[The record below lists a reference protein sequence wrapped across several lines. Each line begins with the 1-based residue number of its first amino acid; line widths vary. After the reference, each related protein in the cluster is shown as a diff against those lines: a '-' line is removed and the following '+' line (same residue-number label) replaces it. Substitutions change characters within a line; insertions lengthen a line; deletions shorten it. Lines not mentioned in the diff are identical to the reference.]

1 MTELIVNG
9 IQYNVDVSSDMPI
22 LWVLRDVIELT
33 GTKYGCGLGVCGSC
47 TVLMDGN
54 PIRSCITPI
63 SNAIGKELTTVEG
76 VFELNPSIQ
85 QAWEALNVP
94 QCGYC
99 QPGQV
104 VSALALLKKK
114 PKPTDKDIDTA
125 MSGNICRCGTYVRIR
140 KAIHLAASLDAEH
153 ENKRSI

>member
-1 MTELIVNG
+1 MING
-9 IQYNVDVSSDMPI
+9 MQYDVDVSPDMPI

-63 SNAIGKELTTVEG
+63 SVAKGKELTTVEG
-76 VFELNPSIQ
+76 VFKLNPNIQ
-85 QAWEALNVP
+85 QAWETLNVP

-104 VSALALLKKK
+104 VSTLALLNSN
-114 PKPTDKDIDTA
+114 PKPTDEDIDNA

-140 KAIHLAASLDAEH
+140 KAIHLAASLDGEF
-153 ENKRSI
+153 ENKEAL

>member
-1 MTELIVNG
+1 MTKLIVNG
-9 IQYNVDVSSDMPI
+9 IQYNVDVSPDMPI

-63 SNAIGKELTTVEG
+63 SNAIDKELTTVEG
-76 VFELNPSIQ
+76 VFELYPNIQ
-85 QAWEALNVP
+85 QAWEVLNVP

-104 VSALALLKKK
+104 VSTLALLKKN
-114 PKPTDKDIDTA
+114 PKPTDEDIDAA
-125 MSGNICRCGTYVRIR
+125 MSGNICRCGTYIRIR

-153 ENKRSI
+153 ENKRSR

>member
-1 MTELIVNG
+1 MTKLIVNG
-9 IQYNVDVSSDMPI
+9 IQYNVDVSPDMPI

-63 SNAIGKELTTVEG
+63 SNAIDKELTTVEG
-76 VFELNPSIQ
+76 VFELNPNIQ
-85 QAWEALNVP
+85 QAWEVLNVP

-104 VSALALLKKK
+104 VSTLALLKKN
-114 PKPTDKDIDTA
+114 PKPTDEDIDAA
-125 MSGNICRCGTYVRIR
+125 MSGNICRCGTYIRIR

-153 ENKRSI
+153 ENKRSR